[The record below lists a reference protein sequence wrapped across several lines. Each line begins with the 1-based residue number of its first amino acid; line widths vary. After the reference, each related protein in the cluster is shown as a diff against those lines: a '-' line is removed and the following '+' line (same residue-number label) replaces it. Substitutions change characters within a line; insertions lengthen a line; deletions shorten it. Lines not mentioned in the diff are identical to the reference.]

1 MKRHLKKSSHCT
13 SRNIGIGAEKGRAS
27 VYYNQNG
34 TFRSMQATC
43 APIESW
49 LCFRISGI
57 KAESGG
63 TQKKRIRALVL
74 KSIEKKGTRLR
85 IEITGRLS
93 SVLTRI
99 AARKAAHKIYSLAL
113 VCDEEGAPLSQTTL

>member
-1 MKRHLKKSSHCT
+1 MKRHLKKW
-13 SRNIGIGAEKGRAS
+13 RAS

-63 TQKKRIRALVL
+63 TQKKRIRALV
-74 KSIEKKGTRLR
+74 
-85 IEITGRLS
+85 
-93 SVLTRI
+93 
-99 AARKAAHKIYSLAL
+99 
-113 VCDEEGAPLSQTTL
+113 CDEEGAPLSQTTLRSRFDRAREKAGISKQMFQFRDLRAKAATEKEQS

>member
-1 MKRHLKKSSHCT
+1 MKRHLKKL
-13 SRNIGIGAEKGRAS
+13 RAS

-74 KSIEKKGTRLR
+74 KSIEKKGGMCMLTKRALDYGLRLQ
-85 IEITGRLS
+85 
-93 SVLTRI
+93 
-99 AARKAAHKIYSLAL
+99 ADY
-113 VCDEEGAPLSQTTL
+113 PLYYRESPLGKQHIRFIRSRWYAMKKERH

>member
-1 MKRHLKKSSHCT
+1 MKRHLKKW
-13 SRNIGIGAEKGRAS
+13 RAS

-74 KSIEKKGTRLR
+74 KSIAKKGGMCMLTKRALDYGLRLQ
-85 IEITGRLS
+85 
-93 SVLTRI
+93 
-99 AARKAAHKIYSLAL
+99 AYY
-113 VCDEEGAPLSQTTL
+113 PLYELESPLGKRHIRVIRSRWYAMKKERH